1 MKSNISQ
8 PEYGPSHWDIDLSFD
23 LDLSFSEYLLIG
35 AYLLFFAPAL
45 LLVDC
50 VYYCYSGL
58 KNLFNQEKQT
68 ETSGGA
74 RVGMLASITKL
85 F

>member
-50 VYYCYSGL
+50 VNYCYCGL
-58 KNLFNQEKQT
+58 KNLFNQEKQP

>member
-1 MKSNISQ
+1 MKSHISQ
-8 PEYGPSHWDIDLSFD
+8 PDYGPSHWDIDLSFD

-45 LLVDC
+45 LLIDC
-50 VYYCYSGL
+50 VNYCCHGL
-58 KNLFNQEKQT
+58 KNLFTAEKQP
-68 ETSGGA
+68 ETPGRA
-74 RVGMLASITKL
+74 RVGMMASITKL